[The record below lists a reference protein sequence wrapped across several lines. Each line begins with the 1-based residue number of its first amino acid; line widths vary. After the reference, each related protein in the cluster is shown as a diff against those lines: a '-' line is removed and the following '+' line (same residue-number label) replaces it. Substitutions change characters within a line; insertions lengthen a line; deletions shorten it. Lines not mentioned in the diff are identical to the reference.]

1 MTNHA
6 MTTTTT
12 SPETLLLDADSL
24 RPDELSMPA
33 LMRELNL
40 QKKPSW
46 LLVKLMNA
54 LEQKRQRKGLGW
66 SRAWNK
72 YGLTVFRTHTQRVV
86 EDADYFAPVIS
97 ILNHFLAEADPIY
110 RDFVA
115 ALLNDPARMAF
126 TFYHNNT
133 TEDGRQ
139 YEGLTVSIGRKV
151 PGDLTKRDRLDII
164 LEDQRVD
171 GAVDGQVDRL
181 RIYVCPWATYGLDR
195 KFQLCERHSFTPEEH
210 GFVQGSYRQC
220 VDHYNQWKAEESR
233 QWSHWSVRYI
243 DYFGPR
249 GFIPQGSSFI

>member
-1 MTNHA
+1 
-6 MTTTTT
+6 MTTLTT
-12 SPETLLLDADSL
+12 STDTLLLDADSL
-24 RPDELSMPA
+24 RPEELSMPA

-72 YGLTVFRTHTQRVV
+72 YGLTVFRTHTQRVA

-97 ILNHFLAEADPIY
+97 LLNHFLAGTDPVY
-110 RDFVA
+110 RDFVSD
-115 ALLNDPARMAF
+115 LLSDPARMAF

-139 YEGLTVSIGRKV
+139 YEGLTISIGRKV

-164 LEDQRVD
+164 LEDERVD
-171 GAVDGQVDRL
+171 GAVDGRIDRL
-181 RIYVCPWATYGLDR
+181 RIYICPWATYGADR
-195 KFQLCERHSFTPEEH
+195 KYHLCERNSFTPAERDLTQA
-210 GFVQGSYRQC
+210 GYQQSVSC
-220 VDHYNQWKAEESR
+220 YNQWKTEESR

-249 GFIPQGSSFI
+249 EFIPQGSSFV

>member
-1 MTNHA
+1 MNHT
-6 MTTTTT
+6 MTTTLPT
-12 SPETLLLDADSL
+12 PDTLSLDADSL

-72 YGLTVFRTHTQRVV
+72 YGLTVFRTHTQRVA
-86 EDADYFAPVIS
+86 EDADYIVPVAATV
-97 ILNHFLAEADPIY
+97 NHFLGDAESVY

-115 ALLNDPARMAF
+115 DLLNDPSRMAF
-126 TFYHNNT
+126 TFYHNNS

-151 PGDLTKRDRLDII
+151 PGDLTKRDRLDLI
-164 LEDQRVD
+164 LEDQRVG
-171 GAVDGQVDRL
+171 GAVDGRVDRL
-181 RIYVCPWATYGLDR
+181 RLYVCPWGTYGLDR
-195 KFQLCERHSFTPEEH
+195 RFHLCERNAFTPEEL
-210 GFVQGSYRQC
+210 GVVQATYQQC
-220 VDHYNQWKAEESR
+220 VRHYNQWKTEESR